1 MMQSKRCGFA
11 LVPILAG
18 AIGCTSEVS
27 GPLADSGS
35 PAEQQITAAEKR
47 PEVPP
52 ETPEPVAKT
61 TLDNGNTLEIYDY
74 GYGALVTET
83 GQAYV
88 TPMLKPSRGPG
99 ADVIEV
105 WQSVTGKA
113 PPAEL
118 LELRER
124 LADVP
129 EHLVPPQGEEE
140 RAARTARAGG
150 ELLRGTRLMA
160 PVGCDNGCC
169 DYEWLS
175 SLDWCQGDGTDY
187 DWILFNYGA
196 SWFYPDEISY
206 YAGLVCAATGN
217 SQFDAHLSSGAGGSW
232 SIAQGY
238 YKTYEWIAGWSLWTC
253 AGWCGKDLDSWVN
266 SVSNQR
272 LHTYCGSINYE

>member
-1 MMQSKRCGFA
+1 MQLKRSGFA

-18 AIGCTSEVS
+18 AIGCTSEVGGPSEDS
-27 GPLADSGS
+27 GPQ
-35 PAEQQITAAEKR
+35 AEQQITAAEKR
-47 PEVPP
+47 PEVRP
-52 ETPEPVAKT
+52 ETPEPIAKT

-74 GYGALVTET
+74 GYGALVSET

-88 TPMLKPSRGPG
+88 TPKLNPSDGPG

-118 LELRER
+118 FELRER

-129 EHLVPPQGEEE
+129 AHLAPPQGAGEGAGE
-140 RAARTARAGG
+140 RAARAGG

-175 SLDWCQGDGTDY
+175 GLSWCQGGFDY
-187 DWILFNYGA
+187 SWMLYNYGA
-196 SWFYPDEISY
+196 TWFYPDEISFY
-206 YAGLVCAATGN
+206 GGLVCAATGN
-217 SQFDAHLSSGAGGSW
+217 SQFDVHLSSGAGGSW
-232 SIAQGY
+232 TVAQAT
-238 YKTYEWIAGWSLWTC
+238 YKTYQWIAGHSVWLC
-253 AGWCGKDLDSWVN
+253 AGWCGKDLDHWVN

-272 LHTYCGSINYE
+272 LHTNCGVINWE